1 MEESNESEVPS
12 CVLHLS
18 LKEDQH
24 SHQSIA
30 AGQQKVAKVI
40 NQSPTADVA
49 VAGCL
54 HKGTT
59 SLKSVEVQIY
69 KMTVACLSSLL
80 RHRKIPYC

>member
-1 MEESNESEVPS
+1 MKAKSPVLR
-12 CVLHLS
+12 LHLS

-24 SHQSIA
+24 SHQSTA
-30 AGQQKVAKVI
+30 AGQQKVAKVV